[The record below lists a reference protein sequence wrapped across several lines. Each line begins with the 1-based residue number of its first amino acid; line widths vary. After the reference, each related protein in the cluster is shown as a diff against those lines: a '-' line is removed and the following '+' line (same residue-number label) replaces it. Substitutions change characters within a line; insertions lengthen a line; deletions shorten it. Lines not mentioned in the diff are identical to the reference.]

1 MKLLFDQNI
10 SPKLVDTLADLFPD
24 SIHVKEIELDK
35 ALDID
40 IWNFAKNNDYIIIS
54 KDADFAERSLLF
66 GYPPFVLWIRRGNCS
81 TGDIIR
87 ILKQN
92 FDLIK
97 SFVEAKQSGLLNI
110 Y

>member
-10 SPKLVDTLADLFPD
+10 SPRLVDSLADIFPG
-24 SIHVKEIELDK
+24 SIHVINVKLDK
-35 ALDID
+35 AFDSEL
-40 IWNFAKNNDYIIIS
+40 WNFAKDNDYIIVS

-66 GYPPFVLWIRRGNCS
+66 GHPPFVLWIRRGNCS
-81 TGDIIR
+81 TNHIIEV
-87 ILKQN
+87 LQEN

-97 SFVEAKQSGLLNI
+97 TFFETKQSGLLNI

>member
-10 SPKLVDTLADLFPD
+10 SPKLVNSLADIFPG
-24 SIHVKEIELDK
+24 SIHVINVKLDK
-35 ALDID
+35 AFDSEL
-40 IWNFAKNNDYIIIS
+40 WNFAKDNDYIIVS

-66 GYPPFVLWIRRGNCS
+66 GYPPLVLWIRRGNCS
-81 TGDIIR
+81 TTDIIN
-87 ILKQN
+87 ILKEN

-97 SFVEAKQSGLLNI
+97 SFIDTKHSGLLNI

>member
-24 SIHVKEIELDK
+24 SIHVKETELDK